1 MLSFPGSP
9 TLPTIVGPLCIDPA
23 YALAV
28 VIEDGVGAFGF
39 VSFSG
44 TGGVGGPGLTKLYT
58 LPPGLFTGQLMRL
71 QAVGIDPL
79 TGWFRTNCETRQ
91 F

>member
-9 TLPTIVGPLCIDPA
+9 VVPTSIGPLCIDPF

-28 VIEDGVGAFGF
+28 VIEDGTGVFNF

-44 TGGVGGPGLTKLYT
+44 TGGTGTPSLTKLYT
-58 LPPGLFTGQLMRL
+58 LPPGLFTGMQMRFL
-71 QAVGIDPL
+71 AIGFDPL

>member
-1 MLSFPGSP
+1 
-9 TLPTIVGPLCIDPA
+9 
-23 YALAV
+23 
-28 VIEDGVGAFGF
+28 

-44 TGGVGGPGLTKLYT
+44 TGGVGTPSLTKLYT
-58 LPPGLFTGQLMRL
+58 LPPGLFTGQLMRF
-71 QAVGIDPL
+71 QAVGFDPL